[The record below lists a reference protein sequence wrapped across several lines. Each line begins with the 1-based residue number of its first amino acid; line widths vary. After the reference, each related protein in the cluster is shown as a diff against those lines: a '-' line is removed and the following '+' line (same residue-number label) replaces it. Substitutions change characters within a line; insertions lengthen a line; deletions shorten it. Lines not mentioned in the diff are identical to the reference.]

1 MQTIQI
7 NRLEDHGAI
16 ILVAEYRSINLVG
29 PKLPELLDGWISMIK
44 CPRIS
49 KNQNGKDKLKWNIIK
64 ETFYQTIDKILP

>member
-29 PKLPELLDGWISMIK
+29 PKLHQFLDGWIS
-44 CPRIS
+44 RHNVHTS
-49 KNQNGKDKLKWNIIK
+49 VK
-64 ETFYQTIDKILP
+64 ESE